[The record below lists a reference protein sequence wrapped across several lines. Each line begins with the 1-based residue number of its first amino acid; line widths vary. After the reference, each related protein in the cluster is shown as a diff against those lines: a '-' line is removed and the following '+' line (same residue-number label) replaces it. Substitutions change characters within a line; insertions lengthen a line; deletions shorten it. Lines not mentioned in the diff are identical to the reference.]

1 MSRVRIPAGPLGKG
15 VWGKPY
21 AGFPPESVK
30 VLGLN
35 AIFRPRAPRVP
46 RELGSSVAG
55 DPTAAILGHVLIH
68 ELLC

>member
-1 MSRVRIPAGPLGKG
+1 
-15 VWGKPY
+15 
-21 AGFPPESVK
+21 VK